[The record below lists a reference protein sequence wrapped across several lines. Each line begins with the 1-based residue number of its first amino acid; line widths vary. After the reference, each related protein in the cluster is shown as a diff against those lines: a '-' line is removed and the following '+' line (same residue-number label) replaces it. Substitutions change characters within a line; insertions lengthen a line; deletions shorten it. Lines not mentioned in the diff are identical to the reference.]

1 MCFNV
6 RQWAYSFAVAEK
18 KEITERILTELSEL
32 DLETA
37 VTTTVQKE
45 RI

>member
-6 RQWAYSFAVAEK
+6 RQWAYSFCCGGE